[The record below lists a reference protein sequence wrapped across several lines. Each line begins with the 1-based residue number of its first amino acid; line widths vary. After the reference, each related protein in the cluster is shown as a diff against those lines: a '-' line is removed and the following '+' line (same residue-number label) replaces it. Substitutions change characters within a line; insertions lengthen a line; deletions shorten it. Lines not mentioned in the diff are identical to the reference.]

1 MAVHPYGHERYIL
14 RVTSH
19 RSTRY
24 MERGFHVGPWLAL
37 PSRNTLS
44 LDGKTI
50 HLEPKVMSVLV
61 CLAGC
66 AGETLTKD
74 QLLETVWPD
83 TFVTD
88 DVLTRCISELRRAFE
103 DDPKEARFIQTISK
117 RGYRLVA
124 PVVTMNGQTEAS
136 VAGVRQKTKPWPRA
150 LLFGTIVLILVGGV
164 AAGWW
169 VMPEGLR
176 GRAWG
181 RNVSPKIRSLAV
193 LPLVNLSADQEQA
206 FFSDGMT
213 DALTTELSQ
222 ISSIKVISR
231 TSANLYR
238 KTDKPMAQVAREL
251 AADGIVEGTV
261 QRSGNRVRISAQLIY
276 APEDRHLWAN
286 SYERDSGNIL
296 ALQQDVARAI
306 AEEIR
311 ATLTP
316 RERARLARHGRPLSL
331 SALEGF
337 LQGQYHAEQAEGLAY
352 RRGSSSAQLKELETA
367 RTFYEKAIQEDLG
380 YAQAYV
386 GLARTWRDLPVSD
399 GGPTKAETLLR
410 KAIELDPELAEAH
423 EALATLDVLRLWR
436 WTEAEREYKRA
447 IELNPNSA
455 EAHARFAEYLDC
467 MKRFDEGLNE
477 FLKAQELDPGHSF
490 QPNPFYRRRQ
500 YERAIQVDEGEVKR
514 QAFGFWSHVDL
525 AFDYDGAEKHEEGAL
540 EWEEVMRELDY
551 TDLADAMHHGIQKSG
566 YQGSLRALVAG
577 LEVADARGE
586 LPPSFFPAM
595 LYGQLGQKDRAFYWL
610 ERGYRER
617 SAAYSALN
625 VDPCWDPLRSDPR
638 FKDLVRRV
646 GLPQ

>member
-1 MAVHPYGHERYIL
+1 
-14 RVTSH
+14 
-19 RSTRY
+19 
-24 MERGFHVGPWLAL
+24 MESGFHVGPWLAL

-44 LDGKTI
+44 LDGKTV
-50 HLEPKVMSVLV
+50 HLEPKVMLVLV
-61 CLAGC
+61 CLAGR

-103 DDPKEARFIQTISK
+103 DDPKEARFIQTIPK

-124 PVVTMNGQTEAS
+124 PVVTVKGQTEAG
-136 VAGVRQKTKPWPRA
+136 VAKVSQETKPWSRAVVFGAIGLILIGGVTALWWVIPEGPRDRA
-150 LLFGTIVLILVGGV
+150 L
-164 AAGWW
+164 
-169 VMPEGLR
+169 
-176 GRAWG
+176 G
-181 RNVSPKIRSLAV
+181 RNASPKIRSLAV
-193 LPLVNLSADQEQA
+193 LPLTNLSADQEQA

-251 AADGIVEGTV
+251 GADGIVEGTV

-316 RERARLARHGRPLSL
+316 RERARLARRGRPLSL
-331 SALEGF
+331 SALEAF

-352 RRGSSSAQLKELETA
+352 RRGSSSAHLEELESA
-367 RTFYEKAIQEDLG
+367 RTFYEQAVQEDPA

-386 GLARTWRDLPVSD
+386 GLAGTWRDLPVSD
-399 GGPTKAETLLR
+399 GGPVKAETLLR
-410 KAIELDPELAEAH
+410 KAIELDSELAEAH

-436 WTEAEREYKRA
+436 WTEAEQEYKIA
-447 IELNPNSA
+447 IQLNPNSA

-467 MKRFDEGLNE
+467 MKRFEEGMNE
-477 FLKAQELDPGHSF
+477 FFKAQELDPGHSF

-500 YERAIQVDEGEVKR
+500 YDRAIQVDEGEVKR
-514 QAFGFWSHVDL
+514 QAFGFWSHMDL
-525 AFDYDGAEKHEEGAL
+525 AFDYDAAGKRAEGAR
-540 EWEEVMRELDY
+540 EWEEVMRELGY
-551 TDLADAMHHGIQKSG
+551 SDLADAMHHGMQESG
-566 YQGSLRALVAG
+566 FQGALKALVAG
-577 LEVADARGE
+577 LEAADARGE
-586 LPPSFFPAM
+586 RPPSFFPAM

-610 ERGYRER
+610 ERGYGER

-638 FKDLVRRV
+638 FNSLVRRV
-646 GLPQ
+646 GLSQ